1 MIIVLT
7 IAGKIRTQIENPED
21 LKTLNSLFL
30 FNFIYVF
37 MELSKKTVGR
47 MIGNN
52 DGRWKIASFNKITN
66 SISLLAPLLM
76 SSIKSMEKNKI
87 EENIKTIKNEYKF
100 PLSKYLKTIRFFIM
114 T

>member
-52 DGRWKIASFNKITN
+52 DGR
-66 SISLLAPLLM
+66 
-76 SSIKSMEKNKI
+76 
-87 EENIKTIKNEYKF
+87 
-100 PLSKYLKTIRFFIM
+100 
-114 T
+114 